1 MSQRQVTRISTS
13 LMTSVGPLS
22 VAQPLPSDTVNYAD
36 PFVLLHHAGPQT
48 IVAGAEEHRI
58 DPHPH
63 RGFAPVTFVYRGA
76 VLHRDSLGNESIV
89 GPGEVQWINAASGI
103 VHSEGPAPDL
113 RKTGGALELIQ
124 LWVNL
129 PAAHKMDP
137 PSYQELSSP
146 LIPVVR
152 HQGVTLRVV
161 AGTLEAEA
169 GPAVTQSPVTAIM
182 AELETESSYQWAD
195 DDETALVY
203 VLGGTIRVDDTT
215 VRSRELAILGPG
227 TVVSIAAVE
236 GSGTNSSE
244 PISLL
249 LLAGQPLRE
258 PLATGGPFV
267 MNTRLEIYNAFMD
280 FQEGKMGTLQD

>member
-1 MSQRQVTRISTS
+1 
-13 LMTSVGPLS
+13 

-48 IVAGAEEHRI
+48 IVAGAKEHRI

-113 RKTGGALELIQ
+113 RRTGGDLELIQ

-152 HQGVTLRVV
+152 HDGVTLRVV
-161 AGTLEAEA
+161 AGTLESEA

-182 AELETESSYQWAD
+182 AELETESTYQWAV

-203 VLGGTIRVDDTT
+203 VLGGSIRVDDTT

-227 TVVSIAAVE
+227 TVVSLAALE
-236 GSGTNSSE
+236 GGGQNGTE
-244 PISLL
+244 PVSLL

-280 FQEGKMGTLQD
+280 FQEGKMGTLQN